1 MLILIKR
8 YLSVAIGSVGISARQ
23 NLELRRILR
32 VISLSTII
40 CSLIMVLTLLAPI
53 GATAATS
60 QTPDN
65 SGSNS
70 QLLRPE
76 QLAEL
81 VVPIALYPDSLLAEV
96 LMASAYPTDIVH
108 AERWRESHKNLK
120 GDQLTPST
128 NKIGTTAS
136 NHWWRRR
143 RGVYR
148 FACEAI

>member
-1 MLILIKR
+1 MLRMKKVLAVV
-8 YLSVAIGSVGISARQ
+8 LSCGVLLVTAPAGFAQEAQQAAYSAAQ
-23 NLELRRILR
+23 I
-32 VISLSTII
+32 
-40 CSLIMVLTLLAPI
+40 
-53 GATAATS
+53 
-60 QTPDN
+60 D
-65 SGSNS
+65 
-70 QLLRPE
+70 
-76 QLAEL
+76 EL
-81 VVPIALYPDSLLAEV
+81 VSPIALYPDSLLAEV
-96 LMASAYPTDIVH
+96 FMASAYPTDIVQ

>member
-1 MLILIKR
+1 
-8 YLSVAIGSVGISARQ
+8 
-23 NLELRRILR
+23 
-32 VISLSTII
+32 
-40 CSLIMVLTLLAPI
+40 MVLTLLAPI

-76 QLAEL
+76 QLDEL

-96 LMASAYPTDIVH
+96 LMASAYPTDIVQ

-148 FACEAI
+148 FACEAM